1 MASPPR
7 IGRARPIVLFVSP
20 GTVEALGPRQQL
32 SSEATRLRLVRFSSD
47 LAMGGDLASYVAGQL
62 ASHGIARRP
71 VVVALAP
78 QMMETRILEL
88 PDLIGRDLETVVAR
102 RAASLCDLEPGEA
115 AFSAVSL
122 DGEDSPE
129 RRWLVHAVQRDTL
142 TDFQSEMRARGY
154 PVRSVVSARSA
165 LFLSAGVEAASSATG
180 GATLA
185 VLFER
190 EACAIGVLDEGRIVH
205 LSVVPGGSHTHLSDP
220 DAARAFVHELRSIDA
235 FWRRKSRGRSIAG
248 VVVGGVAPSFVDRLH
263 PAIRSALGDVAVNAL
278 DQHVDPVVRGSDAP
292 APAEATTES
301 PAPAEA
307 TEASPAPSAS
317 EETAVKDL
325 PVAELGPI
333 DRAEESARIAV
344 LDAIRTARLDA
355 LDLAIELRPRAK
367 KVLAISVVSALAWG
381 MLAQGVRSELHG
393 TARALENETEIA
405 SNAASD
411 LERWRALDGRVQETE
426 AKLRA
431 ARDELVEAAGV
442 GLPTDRL
449 VAGLFGALDRDTALL
464 SINAY
469 GPALSPQG
477 SGGSVR
483 IRGVVRDEPGRT
495 AAALARFEERL
506 SGLSCVTT
514 VDMDI
519 PNLSERAGDVIA
531 NSTRSL
537 RFSATASL
545 DGRGAKDLGE
555 LDYESEE
562 ANDPRIGEA
571 VPEGM
576 EAVR

>member
-1 MASPPR
+1 MSR
-7 IGRARPIVLFVSP
+7 
-20 GTVEALGPRQQL
+20 GTVEALVPRQQL

-47 LAMGGDLASYVAGQL
+47 LDMGGELASYIAGQL
-62 ASHGIARRP
+62 ASYGVGRRP
-71 VVVALAP
+71 VIVALAP
-78 QMMETRILEL
+78 QMIATRILEL
-88 PDLIGRDLETVVAR
+88 PDLMGRDLEAVVVR

-115 AFSAVSL
+115 AFSAISL

-129 RRWLVHAVQRDTL
+129 RRWLVHAVERRPL
-142 TDFQSEMRARGY
+142 TDFQSELRARGY

-165 LFLSAGVEAASSATG
+165 LFQSRGIERATQAGDGT
-180 GATLA
+180 TLA
-185 VLFER
+185 VLFEK

-220 DAARAFVHELRSIDA
+220 DAARTFVHELRSIDA

-263 PAIRSALGDVAVNAL
+263 PAIRSALGDVPVHAL
-278 DQHVDPVVRGSDAP
+278 DHHVDPEVGRTDAS
-292 APAEATTES
+292 APDG
-301 PAPAEA
+301 APEG
-307 TEASPAPSAS
+307 E
-317 EETAVKDL
+317 VKDL
-325 PVAELGPI
+325 PVAELAPI

-344 LDAIRTARLDA
+344 LDAIGKARLDA

-411 LERWRALDGRVQETE
+411 IDRWRALDGRVQATE
-426 AKLRA
+426 SRLRA

-464 SINAY
+464 SINAF

-483 IRGVVRDEPGRT
+483 IRGVVRDEPGST

-506 SGLSCVTT
+506 TGLSCVTG
-514 VDMDI
+514 VDVEI
-519 PNLSERAGDVIA
+519 PNLSDRAGDVIA

-545 DGRGAKDLGE
+545 DGRGAQDSGS
-555 LDYESEE
+555 LDYEGEE
-562 ANDPRIGEA
+562 AGSGGVGEA